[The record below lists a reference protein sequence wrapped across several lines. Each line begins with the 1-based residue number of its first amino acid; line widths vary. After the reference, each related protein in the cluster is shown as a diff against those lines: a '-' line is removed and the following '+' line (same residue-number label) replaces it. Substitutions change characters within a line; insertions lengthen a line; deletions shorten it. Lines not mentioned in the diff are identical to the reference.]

1 MLDVLQNLEPRCEE
15 GGTVLLDEL
24 DENLEIN
31 FVTKGIVYAGYQ
43 LNKHKFNCLR
53 FQDNCIIGSF
63 GVTFGIRSTII
74 YTAMTKIEGY
84 FIRRK
89 EWLRIIDDVT
99 NSALKANIKQTV
111 FKQYVNEIRS
121 KIDQH
126 KILKKR
132 QYMGRSD
139 H

>member
-43 LNKHKFNCLR
+43 LNKQRFNCLR

-74 YTAMTKIEGY
+74 YTAITKIEGY
-84 FIRRK
+84 FVRRNT
-89 EWLRIIDDVT
+89 WLRILEDVNNT
-99 NSALKANIKQTV
+99 DLKVNIKQTV
-111 FKQYVNEIRS
+111 FKEYVLNIRS
-121 KIDQH
+121 KID
-126 KILKKR
+126 
-132 QYMGRSD
+132 
-139 H
+139 

>member
-43 LNKHKFNCLR
+43 LNKQRFNCLR

-74 YTAMTKIEGY
+74 YTARTKIEGY
-84 FIRRK
+84 FVRRNT
-89 EWLRIIDDVT
+89 WLRILEDVNNT
-99 NSALKANIKQTV
+99 DLKVNIKQTV
-111 FKQYVNEIRS
+111 FKEYVLNIRS
-121 KIDQH
+121 KID
-126 KILKKR
+126 
-132 QYMGRSD
+132 
-139 H
+139 

>member
-15 GGTVLLDEL
+15 SGTVLLDEL

-43 LNKHKFNCLR
+43 LNKQRFNCLR

-74 YTAMTKIEGY
+74 YTAITKIEGY
-84 FIRRK
+84 FVRRNT
-89 EWLRIIDDVT
+89 WLRILEDVNNT
-99 NSALKANIKQTV
+99 DLKVNIKQTV
-111 FKQYVNEIRS
+111 FKEYVLNIRS
-121 KIDQH
+121 KID
-126 KILKKR
+126 
-132 QYMGRSD
+132 
-139 H
+139 

>member
-15 GGTVLLDEL
+15 AGTVLLDEL

-43 LNKHKFNCLR
+43 LNKQRFNCLR

-74 YTAMTKIEGY
+74 YTAITRIEGY
-84 FIRRK
+84 FVRRNT
-89 EWLRIIDDVT
+89 WLRILEDVNNT
-99 NSALKANIKQTV
+99 DLKVNIKQTV
-111 FKQYVNEIRS
+111 FKEYVLNIRS
-121 KIDQH
+121 KID
-126 KILKKR
+126 
-132 QYMGRSD
+132 
-139 H
+139 